1 MGSTEGARRTM
12 AFVVASIL
20 MAATIIV
27 APAPQARAQSVLVI
41 VVNLDQEVVNL
52 TVEQSTNNDVPLSGE
67 VNITKPLSR
76 LITVDVSLTV
86 TVTSNL
92 TAYLEPPTLTF
103 QDSGSQAFLVHVQV
117 PSNLKNV
124 TQAVVTV
131 EGTTSTA
138 QLPTETDTDTAVI
151 SFTYPQVDKP
161 NPKPV
166 DNNPGNQDF
175 LPQAMAFCGL
185 SALVGLS
192 IGAVLY
198 WKKRRDQERSTK
210 VIYVPRPPKEG
221 LQ

>member
-1 MGSTEGARRTM
+1 MGRSG
-12 AFVVASIL
+12 AFVVGL
-20 MAATIIV
+20 MLLAATVLV
-27 APAPQARAQSVLVI
+27 APGAPVRAQSVVVI

-52 TVEQSTNNDVPLSGE
+52 TVEQSTNNDVVLSGE

-76 LITVDVSLTV
+76 LIAVAVALTV
-86 TVTSNL
+86 TVPSNL

-117 PSNLKNV
+117 PSNLKNT

-131 EGTTSTA
+131 EGTATTP
-138 QLPTETDTDTAVI
+138 QLPTETSHDSAVI

-166 DNNPGNQDF
+166 DNSTGNQDF

-192 IGAVLY
+192 IGGVLY

-221 LQ
+221 RT